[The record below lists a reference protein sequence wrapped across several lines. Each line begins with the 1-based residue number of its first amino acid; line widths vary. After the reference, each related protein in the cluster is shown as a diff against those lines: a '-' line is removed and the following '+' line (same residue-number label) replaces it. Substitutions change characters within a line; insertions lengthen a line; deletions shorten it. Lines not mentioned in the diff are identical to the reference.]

1 MVLWLWSSDL
11 KYSAQSAYR
20 VLFVG
25 CTGFPCHKILWKAQ
39 VPLLLWLDLMHPS
52 SGLLIGLGAWYPPA
66 MAPSPCVPRNW
77 KQQSTSSS
85 AAHGYDNFEV
95 SHLVGM
101 AMALPSLEE
110 WWLTMHKSRPINK
123 SKGLTPQLPSM
134 FAPFGSSITA
144 VFQSVSKDHTI

>member
-1 MVLWLWSSDL
+1 
-11 KYSAQSAYR
+11 
-20 VLFVG
+20 
-25 CTGFPCHKILWKAQ
+25 
-39 VPLLLWLDLMHPS
+39 
-52 SGLLIGLGAWYPPA
+52 
-66 MAPSPCVPRNW
+66 
-77 KQQSTSSS
+77 
-85 AAHGYDNFEV
+85 
-95 SHLVGM
+95 M